1 MDLWTAT
8 LFIALAIRMGT
19 PLLLACLG
27 EIYAERSG
35 VLNLGIEGTMMLGA
49 AIGFIAAYEAQNLL
63 VGFIAAAI
71 VGALLG
77 LIHAVVVIYLRGNQ
91 MISGLAITFVGM
103 GLSSLIAHSYVGRV
117 IKASLPKIAL
127 FGNIPILSAFFCQ
140 SVVVYFAYIMS
151 IAMWFILFH
160 TRIGIEIRAVGEN
173 PIVAEVSGI
182 NVEKTRLIC
191 VILSGVFA
199 GLGGAY
205 ISLIDMKSWTD
216 LLTVGKGWVALALV
230 IVALWNPLFALFV
243 SYFFGALYAFQ
254 VFLGIDIN
262 LAKMIPYA
270 ATIPILAIASKISK
284 RIGVPILGKPYIRE
298 EEALHGV

>member
-1 MDLWTAT
+1 MDLWVIT
-8 LFIALAIRMGT
+8 LFVALAIRMGT

-27 EIYAERSG
+27 EIYSERAG

-49 AIGFIAAYEAQNLL
+49 AIGFIAAYETQSLL
-63 VGFIAAAI
+63 FGFLSAMAVG
-71 VGALLG
+71 GLLG
-77 LIHAVVVIYLRGNQ
+77 LIHGVVVVDLRGNQ

-117 IKASLPKIAL
+117 LNVDAPQIRV
-127 FGNIPILSAFFCQ
+127 FEDVPIISAIFCQ
-140 SVVVYFAYIMS
+140 NVVVYLAYILS
-151 IAMWFILFH
+151 IVMWFMVFH

-173 PIVAEVSGI
+173 PIVAEASGV
-182 NVEKTRLIC
+182 NVEKIRLIC
-191 VILSGVFA
+191 TVLSGAFA

-205 ISLIDMKSWTD
+205 ISLIDMRSWTD

-230 IVALWNPLFALFV
+230 IVSLWNPLFALFI

-270 ATIPILAIASKISK
+270 ATIPVLAVASKLARRLGIP
-284 RIGVPILGKPYIRE
+284 VLGKPYIRE